1 MKRML
6 FLVLMLLVYG
16 TLAASDV
23 AEVTKSE
30 KDFSKLAVEK
40 GIRTAFLE
48 YLADDSI
55 VFHGGPVNGKKW
67 YEGRPETPGILY
79 WQPIAAELSAAGD
92 LAYSTGPWE
101 YRKTSMEEKPIAY
114 GTFASIWKKQPDG
127 RFKVAVDL
135 GTSYPSSTVAVSS
148 LESVAVS
155 PVPPGKAL
163 NKIDVEKEK
172 ASLMQLERDF
182 SGLSR
187 EKGVETAYG
196 QWAADGIRMLREGA
210 EPVTGKSNLKP
221 LLPASG
227 SFSWEPVAA
236 GISASGDLGY
246 AYGGAHTDGATPQ
259 KGNYLRV
266 WKRQPDGKW
275 RIVLDVVSIE
285 E

>member
-6 FLVLMLLVYG
+6 FLALMLLVYG

-30 KDFSKLAVEK
+30 RDFSKLAVQK

-48 YLADDSI
+48 YFADDSI

-67 YEGRPETPGILY
+67 YEARPDTPGILY

-92 LAYSTGPWE
+92 IAYSTGPWE
-101 YRKTSMEEKPIAY
+101 YRKTSMEEKPVAY

-135 GTSYPSSTVAVSS
+135 GCSYPSSTVPVSS
-148 LESVAVS
+148 LESVPVS
-155 PVPPGKAL
+155 PVPHGKVL
-163 NKIDVEKEK
+163 NKIDLEKEK
-172 ASLMQLERDF
+172 ASLMQLERGF
-182 SGLSR
+182 SKLAR
-187 EKGVETAYG
+187 EKGTETAYG
-196 QWAADGIRMLREGA
+196 QWAADGIRMVREGT
-210 EPVTGKSNLKP
+210 EPIVGKSNLKV
-221 LLPASG
+221 LPPVSG
-227 SFSWEPVAA
+227 NLTWDAA
-236 GISASGDLGY
+236 AAEISASGDLGY
-246 AYGGAHTDGATPQ
+246 AYGGSHTDGATPQ

-266 WKRQPDGKW
+266 WKRQQDGTW
-275 RIVLDVVSIE
+275 RIVLDVLSVE